1 MDRFTGTT
9 VLVTGAG
16 SGLGRAI
23 ARAFA
28 AEGASVVAA
37 GRTAATL
44 HETVG
49 LIEAAGGTALAVTA
63 DVTDSGQLRD
73 LVRETVTRYG
83 GLDVAVNNAGIFRGS
98 GPVGEVGE
106 EDWDAVMRTN
116 LTGVWLAMKHEIAH
130 MKENGG
136 GVIVNISSNLGAHL
150 RIPGAAAYLT
160 SKAGVSVLTRAA
172 ALDHI
177 HQGIRINAVSPGAS
191 AAPMSLRPGETE
203 ADRTERMK
211 AENPSAGSRRPRR
224 WPQRC
229 STSPHPR
236 PVRWSAPTWSS
247 TAGPRPDG
255 SGHPRASRCGGAP
268 GRYLDPACCR
278 RGVAC
283 GESGERAGQLGWP
296 DDLDVGVEVAD
307 RGGEAG
313 PRPGAEGE
321 AAAVGAEFLDDS
333 VPREGGHRLGRE
345 TEDDFT
351 PAGPVGGGA
360 VGPPEPAGDERGHVL
375 AGQLAWGEARAGGG
389 AGAYAV
395 GAEGTPVV
403 PVEIPG
409 DQVPAT
415 APGDEV
421 VRLHPAWPPD
431 GTGSPGNTGSP
442 DGTGSPGNP
451 GSIVPVVEAQ
461 FLAGVDDAA
470 QLREDLRADRGGTA
484 GPARPDRGDPQRVD
498 APAQARW
505 HDLAHGDQGPGRVLP
520 DRFVGRRR
528 PESQRQGDRLA
539 VVEQQRGQVRTGV
552 QTVATGGSLGS
563 ADRVAQLP

>member
-49 LIEAAGGTALAVTA
+49 LIEAAGGTAMAVTA

-83 GLDVAVNNAGIFRGS
+83 GLDIAVNNAGIFRGS

-203 ADRTERMK
+203 AERTERMK
-211 AENPSAGSRRPRR
+211 AENPL
-224 WPQRC
+224 
-229 STSPHPR
+229 
-236 PVRWSAPTWSS
+236 
-247 TAGPRPDG
+247 
-255 SGHPRASRCGGAP
+255 
-268 GRYLDPACCR
+268 GR
-278 RGVAC
+278 VA
-283 GESGERAGQLGWP
+283 EAE
-296 DDLDVGVEVAD
+296 EV
-307 RGGEAG
+307 
-313 PRPGAEGE
+313 
-321 AAAVGAEFLDDS
+321 AAAVLYLAS
-333 VPREGGHRLGRE
+333 
-345 TEDDFT
+345 
-351 PAGPVGGGA
+351 PAAGA
-360 VGPPEPAGDERGHVL
+360 VVGTDLVIDS
-375 AGQLAWGEARAGGG
+375 G
-389 AGAYAV
+389 A
-395 GAEGTPVV
+395 
-403 PVEIPG
+403 
-409 DQVPAT
+409 
-415 APGDEV
+415 
-421 VRLHPAWPPD
+421 
-431 GTGSPGNTGSP
+431 
-442 DGTGSPGNP
+442 
-451 GSIVPVVEAQ
+451 
-461 FLAGVDDAA
+461 
-470 QLREDLRADRGGTA
+470 
-484 GPARPDRGDPQRVD
+484 
-498 APAQARW
+498 
-505 HDLAHGDQGPGRVLP
+505 
-520 DRFVGRRR
+520 
-528 PESQRQGDRLA
+528 
-539 VVEQQRGQVRTGV
+539 
-552 QTVATGGSLGS
+552 S
-563 ADRVAQLP
+563 A